1 MISLDYAKLVEN
13 GYVLNFYADSYDEV
27 EKFDTSKKF
36 LTYGVPLPG
45 SIITVVEHGIKTNY
59 QIQEDG
65 SIIALPS
72 ESGGGT
78 FPTLEDLDVSKF
90 NPVPVEDP
98 YFIQNISRFTRY
110 ITRDNKYQ
118 FYQDDSSTSIQCY
131 DVVNN
136 FLSSIETG
144 STGWIPQVNSIP
156 TNKFKQIIYENKTG
170 NIIFIGNTTANKTGI
185 IKNNKEFIVIDSKD
199 GCKDFVEDSNGNVY
213 YHGATSGVNKYD
225 INTGAVT
232 QISATDGI
240 TKCDSKGNIYVY
252 NTTTKVTSK
261 IVNDALV
268 EISATNKIDSDFDIV
283 EDGVGFVYAIAG
295 QKIIYKIEDT
305 ITKLHTC
312 TTSGGNALYEYYVR
326 GDDGYVYVGG
336 GNRSSAPDSVFM
348 YNGSVGNVSG
358 LDNTEKDCFVV
369 NIGDGFVYM
378 GGKSDNGS
386 GIYGV
391 KNGVATLI
399 DGTNGAQT
407 NQVLGIIDDNGV
419 QSIIVYSNF
428 ADEGRRSTLKI
439 RDNKLIL
446 SINIDESK
454 DRINFE
460 YSYNIKEDNDQFILW
475 HSWSFELQPFL
486 QDIPYFTDN
495 AQNIIQV
502 PASFI
507 QPNDDVRIIY
517 KSGKIEIL
525 NLYNLK

>member
-90 NPVPVEDP
+90 NPTPAEDP
-98 YFIQNISRFTRY
+98 HFRENTDYEGHY
-110 ITRDNKYQ
+110 VTRDGKYK
-118 FYQDDSSTSIQCY
+118 FYQSDYRTSIDRF
-131 DVVNN
+131 DVINN
-136 FLSSIETG
+136 SLTPIETG
-144 STGWIPQVNSIP
+144 SKGWLSPIKNLQP
-156 TNKFKQIIYENKTG
+156 KELKKIIYENKTG

-185 IKNNKEFIVIDSKD
+185 IKNNEEFIVIDAKD
-199 GCKDFVEDSNGNVY
+199 GCKDFVEDGNGNVY

-225 INTGAVT
+225 INTGTVT

-240 TKCDSKGNIYVY
+240 TKCDSKGNVYVY

-312 TTSGGNALYEYYVR
+312 ANSGGNALYEYYVR

-358 LDNTEKDCFVV
+358 LDNTGKDCFVV

-399 DGTNGAQT
+399 DGTNGAQS
-407 NQVLGIIDDNGV
+407 NQVLGIVNDNDI
-419 QSIIVYSNF
+419 QSIIVYSDF
-428 ADEGRRSTLKI
+428 PYEGRKVTFKI
-439 RDNKLIL
+439 RDNKLVL
-446 SINIDESK
+446 TINIDGSEDK
-454 DRINFE
+454 GNFN
-460 YSYNIKEDNDQFILW
+460 SSHIKEDSDKFILW
-475 HSWSFELQPFL
+475 RHISRDAVF

-495 AQNIIQV
+495 TQNII
-502 PASFI
+502 PAPALFI
-507 QPNDDVRIIY
+507 SPDDDIRIIY